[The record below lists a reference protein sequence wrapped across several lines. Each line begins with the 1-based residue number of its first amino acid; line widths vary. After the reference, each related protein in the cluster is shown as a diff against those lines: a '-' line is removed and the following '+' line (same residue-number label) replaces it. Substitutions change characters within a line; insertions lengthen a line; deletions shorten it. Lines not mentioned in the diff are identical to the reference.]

1 MTTKL
6 LAVDDSKTMRKVL
19 EITFAGNTF
28 DSTIVGSAEE
38 AMASLRAHPPQL
50 VVIDGHLA
58 GQSGYDLCQ
67 RIKAEAPDVKVL
79 LLSSKQRPFDAS
91 RASSAGVDDHFDKP
105 FDSTKFLDKLGQMQL
120 NAPAPVA
127 RPAVASATPPMPV
140 VAPVAA
146 VAPFAAAAPV
156 AAVAPVAAE
165 PVAAVPL
172 AAPAASRPA
181 APPLSPAAEPT
192 VASISGPRS
201 LDAPSKPQ
209 VPQPVAAQPAAAP
222 SFGATSKANS
232 LGGGTY
238 GRTASTPTTQSAPQ
252 PVAGS
257 MGAATSVGKVA
268 HAAVNGSM
276 GDKLAQLGL
285 TADQVQGVLTL
296 SREVVEQVVWEVVPQ
311 LAETLIKEEIARL
324 TAE

>member
-19 EITFAGNTF
+19 EITFAGNSF

-67 RIKAEAPDVKVL
+67 RIKAEAPHVKVL
-79 LLSSKQRPFDAS
+79 LLSSKQRPFDAG

-120 NAPAPVA
+120 SAPAPAA
-127 RPAVASATPPMPV
+127 RPAAVVAATPPMPV
-140 VAPVAA
+140 
-146 VAPFAAAAPV
+146 AAPV
-156 AAVAPVAAE
+156 VTPVAAE

-172 AAPAASRPA
+172 ATPAASRPA

-192 VASISGPRS
+192 VASISSAR
-201 LDAPSKPQ
+201 AVETPSKPQ
-209 VPQPVAAQPAAAP
+209 VQPAAAHSSVGVP
-222 SFGATSKANS
+222 KAATLGGNFGRSTSGAT
-232 LGGGTY
+232 
-238 GRTASTPTTQSAPQ
+238 PSAPQ
-252 PVAGS
+252 PAPLP
-257 MGAATSVGKVA
+257 SVGKVA
-268 HAAVNGSM
+268 SSSTAAGAGSVSAAINGSM
-276 GDKLAQLGL
+276 SDKLAQLGL
-285 TADQVQGVLTL
+285 NADQVQGVLSL